1 MSKTSPCSRRPR
13 RNPECLS
20 AGGAC
25 MNNFSRQ
32 LKATLIWCQE
42 TWTFNCVRELF
53 LKGIIFSRE
62 KMNRVHSHSL
72 TFGDPGSRTQI
83 SLQSPFSRGLMLGPR
98 SGSWNPGWRPS
109 EWLVSRGCHPGT
121 LVHGLYDNYS
131 PCFEPFLA
139 SKHSGMFWIDT
150 MTANLVFV

>member
-20 AGGAC
+20 AGGAS

-98 SGSWNPGWRPS
+98 NGAWNPGWRPS
-109 EWLVSRGCHPGT
+109 EWLISPGCRPGT
-121 LVHGLYDNYS
+121 LVHGLYDSYS
-131 PCFEPFLA
+131 CFEPFLA